1 MPRALPACTQSTWSS
16 ACAALLL
23 GFICYAL
30 PWSVFAALPIP
41 ADGSSA
47 LRIQGSN
54 TIGAKLGP
62 ALVKGLLEEQGFTAI
77 RLQAGD
83 AENEQKVIG
92 TSADGRRLIIEIAAH
107 GSATGFSAL
116 QGGNADLAASSRPI
130 KDGEASALVGLGDMQ
145 SPGAEQIIAIDGLA
159 IILHPS
165 NPLGALRIDQLA
177 QIFAG
182 EVQDWAQLGGS
193 RGSIKLY
200 ARDDNSG
207 TYDTFKELVLSA
219 TGKTLAN
226 NARRFESSEKLSDAV
241 SQDPQGIGFIGLP
254 YIRQAKAVAIAAGA
268 SQPMLPSVTLIA
280 TEDYP
285 LSRRLFLY
293 NQPEM
298 PNPWA
303 KALVRFAHS
312 PRGQTIVDQNGFI
325 AQTVQAVKVAAN
337 SAMPASYQA
346 LAREAQRLSVNFRFQ
361 EGSASLDNK
370 AQRDIERV
378 LVYLQSQDKLRQ
390 KVVLVGFGDPKPDP
404 ARAELL
410 SKLRAMAVRR
420 ELARHGVIFREISGL
435 GDELPVAANDA
446 DEGRIKNRR
455 VEVWVY

>member
-1 MPRALPACTQSTWSS
+1 LS
-16 ACAALLL
+16 
-23 GFICYAL
+23 
-30 PWSVFAALPIP
+30 
-41 ADGSSA
+41 
-47 LRIQGSN
+47 
-54 TIGAKLGP
+54 
-62 ALVKGLLEEQGFTAI
+62 AI
-77 RLQAGD
+77 RVQAGD
-83 AENEQKVIG
+83 AENEQTIVG
-92 TSADGRRLIIEIAAH
+92 TTSDGRSVVIEVAAH
-107 GSATGFSAL
+107 GSGTGFTAL
-116 QGGNADLAASSRPI
+116 QDGSADLAASSRPI
-130 KDGEASALVGLGDMQ
+130 KDGEASALAGLGDME

-159 IILHPS
+159 IIVHPS
-165 NPLGALRIDQLA
+165 NPLGALHIDQLA

-193 RGSIKLY
+193 GGAINLY
-200 ARDDNSG
+200 AGDDNSG

-219 TGKTLAN
+219 NGKTLASS
-226 NARRFESSEKLSDAV
+226 ARRFESSEKLSDSV
-241 SQDPQGIGFIGLP
+241 SQDPRGIGFIGLP
-254 YIRQAKAVAIAAGA
+254 YIRQGKAVAVAGGE

-293 NQPEM
+293 NQPDLQ
-298 PNPWA
+298 NPWA
-303 KALVRFAHS
+303 AALVRFAHS
-312 PRGQTIVDQNGFI
+312 PRGQAIVDQSGFI

-370 AQRDIERV
+370 ARRDLERV
-378 LVYLQSQDKLRQ
+378 FAYLQSQDKLRR
-390 KVVLVGFGDPKPDP
+390 KVVLVGFGDPKSAP

-420 ELARHGVIFREISGL
+420 ELARHGVMFRGISGL
-435 GDELPVAANDA
+435 GDELPVAANDG

>member
-92 TSADGRRLIIEIAAH
+92 TSADGRRLVIEVAAH
-107 GSATGFSAL
+107 GSGTGFSAL

-130 KDGEASALVGLGDMQ
+130 KDGEASALVGLGDMK

-193 RGSIKLY
+193 RGSINLY

-219 TGKTLAN
+219 NGKTLAN
-226 NARRFESSEKLSDAV
+226 NARRFESSEKLSDSV

-293 NQPEM
+293 SQPEM
-298 PNPWA
+298 HNPWA

-361 EGSASLDNK
+361 QGSASLDNK

-378 LVYLQSQDKLRQ
+378 LAYLQSQDKLRQ